1 MIIRGILTR
10 GRGCAPRGV
19 GFVGGPET
27 PIFGG
32 FVTISPHVAHGTIAA
47 SGPPA
52 LKWVVGGVI
61 SALPDGL
68 WDRKK

>member
-1 MIIRGILTR
+1 M
-10 GRGCAPRGV
+10 
-19 GFVGGPET
+19 GGPET

-32 FVTISPHVAHGTIAA
+32 FVAISPHVARATIAA

-61 SALPDGL
+61 SALPANL
-68 WDRKK
+68 WGRKKMRKLFGEGRPLL